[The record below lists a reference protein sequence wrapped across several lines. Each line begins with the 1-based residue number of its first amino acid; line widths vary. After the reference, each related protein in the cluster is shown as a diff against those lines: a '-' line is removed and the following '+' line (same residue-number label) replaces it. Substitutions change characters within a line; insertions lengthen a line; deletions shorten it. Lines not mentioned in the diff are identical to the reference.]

1 MKTDK
6 PKFVRTVVSSAVAL
20 LLAGAAYAQ
29 GQTVKIG
36 LLATL
41 EGPFAAGGA
50 DGMRGA
56 ELALKQRGGTVA
68 GKKVEIIKASS
79 NANPDVAVNAA
90 RKLVEQD
97 KVDILVGPLSGSEG
111 IAVKDY
117 SRSQPQTTF
126 INGGSG
132 AQATT
137 LVNPSP
143 NFFRFNT
150 EGAQW
155 MVGLGKAAIAKGY
168 KRVMVIAEDYAFPYS
183 QVQGFMSEFCRLG
196 GKVPIKAWVPLGG
209 KDYVSTI
216 ARIPKDVDALLVV
229 LGGADAVNFLN
240 QYEAAGGD
248 KPIIGGSITV
258 SQDILNYKGKR
269 RESLVGT
276 LSAGPLAD
284 AFDGADWKVFVEDY
298 RKNYP
303 VSAGGYPSPSLFAFV
318 YYTNMK
324 AALDGLEAAGGDLSN
339 NHQKYRAALSKLELK
354 TPTGI
359 VRLDANR
366 QAIGTT
372 FVTEVVK
379 DASGNLFNKV
389 HSKVDGVE
397 QLLGM
402 KKEEFQIGS
411 RDVPACP

>member
-1 MKTDK
+1 MKVTK
-6 PKFVRTVVSSAVAL
+6 RFLVRTMVGAAAALAVAGS
-20 LLAGAAYAQ
+20 AWAQ
-29 GQTVKIG
+29 GQPVKIG

-56 ELALKQRGGTVA
+56 ELAVKQRGGVVA
-68 GKKVEIIKASS
+68 GRRIEIIKASS

-97 KVDILVGPLSGSEG
+97 KVDILVGPLSGGEG
-111 IAVKDY
+111 IAIKDY
-117 SRSQPQTTF
+117 SKTQPQTTF

-155 MVGLGKAAIAKGY
+155 MVGLGKAAMDKGY

-183 QVQGFMSEFCRLG
+183 QVQGFMAEYCRLG
-196 GKVPIKAWVPLGG
+196 GKVPVKAWVPLGG
-209 KDYVSTI
+209 KDYSSVI
-216 ARIPKDVDALLVV
+216 ARIPRDVDALLVV
-229 LGGADAVNFLN
+229 LGGADAVNFLT
-240 QYEAAGGD
+240 QYENAGGD
-248 KPIIGGSITV
+248 KPMLGGSITV
-258 SQDILNYKGKR
+258 SQDVLNYRGKR
-269 RESLVGT
+269 RDSLVGT
-276 LSAGPLAD
+276 ISAGPLAD
-284 AFDGADWKVFVEDY
+284 AYDGADWKAFVADY
-298 RKNYP
+298 QKNYP
-303 VSAGGYPSPSLFAFV
+303 VSAGGYPSPSLFALV

-324 AALDGLEAAGGDLSN
+324 AALDALEAVGGDLSGG
-339 NHQKYRAALSKLELK
+339 QAKFRQALQNLQLK
-354 TPTGI
+354 MPTGT
-359 VRLDANR
+359 VRLDENR

-379 DASGNLFNKV
+379 DSKGELTTRV
-389 HSKVDGVE
+389 LSKVDNVE
-397 QLLGM
+397 QLLGIP
-402 KKEEFQIGS
+402 KDQFKIGS
-411 RDVPACP
+411 RDEPNCP

>member
-1 MKTDK
+1 
-6 PKFVRTVVSSAVAL
+6 V
-20 LLAGAAYAQ
+20 
-29 GQTVKIG
+29 
-36 LLATL
+36 
-41 EGPFAAGGA
+41 
-50 DGMRGA
+50 
-56 ELALKQRGGTVA
+56 
-68 GKKVEIIKASS
+68 
-79 NANPDVAVNAA
+79 
-90 RKLVEQD
+90 
-97 KVDILVGPLSGSEG
+97 
-111 IAVKDY
+111 
-117 SRSQPQTTF
+117 
-126 INGGSG
+126 
-132 AQATT
+132 
-137 LVNPSP
+137 
-143 NFFRFNT
+143 
-150 EGAQW
+150 
-155 MVGLGKAAIAKGY
+155 
-168 KRVMVIAEDYAFPYS
+168 
-183 QVQGFMSEFCRLG
+183 
-196 GKVPIKAWVPLGG
+196 
-209 KDYVSTI
+209 
-216 ARIPKDVDALLVV
+216 
-229 LGGADAVNFLN
+229 
-240 QYEAAGGD
+240 
-248 KPIIGGSITV
+248 
-258 SQDILNYKGKR
+258 LNYKGKR

-284 AFDGADWKVFVEDY
+284 AFDGADWKAFVEDY

-379 DASGNLFNKV
+379 DAQGNLFNKV

>member
-1 MKTDK
+1 MKLTK
-6 PKFVRTVVSSAVAL
+6 RIWVRSMIGAAAAVAVS
-20 LLAGAAYAQ
+20 GAAWAQ
-29 GQTVKIG
+29 GAPIKIG
-36 LLATL
+36 VLATL

-56 ELALKQRGGTVA
+56 ELAIRQRGGTVA
-68 GKKVEIIKASS
+68 GRKIEMVRASS
-79 NANPDVAVNAA
+79 NANPDVAVNAV

-97 KVDILVGPLSGSEG
+97 KVDIVVGPLSGGEG

-117 SRSQPQTTF
+117 SKTQPNMTF

-155 MVGLGKAAIAKGY
+155 MVGLGKAAIDKGY

-196 GKVPIKAWVPLGG
+196 GKVPVKAWVPLGG
-209 KDYVSTI
+209 KDYSSVI

-248 KPIIGGSITV
+248 KPMMGGSITV
-258 SQDILNYKGKR
+258 SQDVLNYRGKR
-269 RESLVGT
+269 RDSLVGT
-276 LSAGPLAD
+276 MSAGPYAD
-284 AFDGADWKVFVEDY
+284 SFDGADWRAFVADY
-298 RKNYP
+298 QKNYP
-303 VSAGGYPSPSLFAFV
+303 VSAGGYPSPSLFALV

-324 AALDGLEAAGGDLSN
+324 AALDALDAVKGDLSGG
-339 NHQKYRAALSKLELK
+339 QAKYRQALSSLQLRM
-354 TPTGI
+354 PTGT

-366 QAIGTT
+366 QAIGST

-379 DASGNLFNKV
+379 DSKGELTTRV
-389 HSKVDGVE
+389 LRKVDNVD
-397 QLLGM
+397 QMLGM
-402 KKEEFQIGS
+402 KKEEFQMGT

>member
-1 MKTDK
+1 MKVTK
-6 PKFVRTVVSSAVAL
+6 RIWVRSMVAAAAAATFTG
-20 LLAGAAYAQ
+20 LAWAQ
-29 GQTVKIG
+29 GAPIKIG
-36 LLATL
+36 VLATL

-56 ELALKQRGGTVA
+56 ELAIKQRGGMVA
-68 GKKVEIIKASS
+68 GRRIEMVKASS
-79 NANPDVAVNAA
+79 NANPDVAVNAV

-97 KVDILVGPLSGSEG
+97 KVDIVVGPLSGGEG

-117 SRSQPQTTF
+117 SKTQPNMTF

-137 LVNPSP
+137 LQNPSP

-155 MVGLGKAAIAKGY
+155 MVGLGKAAIDKGY

-196 GKVPIKAWVPLGG
+196 GKVPTKAWVPLGG
-209 KDYVSTI
+209 KDYSSVI

-248 KPIIGGSITV
+248 KPLMGGSITV
-258 SQDILNYKGKR
+258 SQDVLNYRGKR
-269 RESLVGT
+269 RDSLVGT
-276 LSAGPLAD
+276 LSAGPYAD
-284 AFDGADWKVFVEDY
+284 SFDGADWKAFVADY
-298 RKNYP
+298 QRNYP
-303 VSAGGYPSPSLFAFV
+303 VSAGGYPSPSLFALV

-324 AALDGLEAAGGDLSN
+324 AALDALDAVKGDLSGG
-339 NHQKYRAALSKLELK
+339 QAKYRDALSKLELK
-354 TPTGI
+354 MPTGT
-359 VRLDANR
+359 VKLDGNR

-379 DASGNLFNKV
+379 DSRGELTTRV
-389 HSKVDGVE
+389 LRKVDNVD
-397 QLLGM
+397 QMLGM
-402 KKEEFQIGS
+402 KREEFQMGS
-411 RDVPACP
+411 RDVPNCP

>member
-1 MKTDK
+1 M
-6 PKFVRTVVSSAVAL
+6 VA
-20 LLAGAAYAQ
+20 AAAATALTGMAWAQ
-29 GQTVKIG
+29 GAPVKIG
-36 LLATL
+36 VLATL

-56 ELALKQRGGTVA
+56 ELAIKQRGGVVA
-68 GKKVEIIKASS
+68 GRRIEMVRASS
-79 NANPDVAVNAA
+79 NANPDVAVNAV

-97 KVDILVGPLSGSEG
+97 KVDIVVGPLSGGEG

-117 SRSQPQTTF
+117 SRSQPNMTF

-137 LVNPSP
+137 LQNPSP

-155 MVGLGKAAIAKGY
+155 MVGLGKAAMDKGY

-196 GKVPIKAWVPLGG
+196 GRVPSKAWVPLGG
-209 KDYVSTI
+209 KDYSSVI

-248 KPIIGGSITV
+248 KPLMGGSITV
-258 SQDILNYKGKR
+258 SQDVLNYRGKR
-269 RESLVGT
+269 RDSLVGT
-276 LSAGPLAD
+276 ISAGPYAD
-284 AFDGADWKVFVEDY
+284 SFDGADWRAFVADY
-298 RKNYP
+298 QKNYP
-303 VSAGGYPSPSLFAFV
+303 VSAGGYPSPSLFALV

-324 AALDGLEAAGGDLSN
+324 AALDALDAVKGDLSGG
-339 NHQKYRAALSKLELK
+339 QARYRDALSKLELRM
-354 TPTGI
+354 PTGT
-359 VRLDANR
+359 VRLDGNR

-372 FVTEVVK
+372 FVSEVVK
-379 DASGNLFNKV
+379 DSRGELTTRV
-389 HSKVDGVE
+389 LRKVDNVD
-397 QLLGM
+397 QMLGM
-402 KKEEFQIGS
+402 KREEFQMGS

>member
-1 MKTDK
+1 MKVTK
-6 PKFVRTVVSSAVAL
+6 RIWIRTMV
-20 LLAGAAYAQ
+20 GAAAAAAVTGIAWAQ
-29 GQTVKIG
+29 GAPVKIG
-36 LLATL
+36 VLATL

-56 ELALKQRGGTVA
+56 ELAIKQRGGMVA
-68 GKKVEIIKASS
+68 GRKIEMVKASS
-79 NANPDVAVNAA
+79 NANPDVAVNAV

-97 KVDILVGPLSGSEG
+97 KVDIVVGPLSGGEG

-117 SRSQPQTTF
+117 SKTQPNMTF

-137 LVNPSP
+137 LQSPSP

-155 MVGLGKAAIAKGY
+155 MVGLGKAAMDKGY

-183 QVQGFMSEFCRLG
+183 QVQGFMSEYCKLG
-196 GKVPIKAWVPLGG
+196 GKVPMKAWVPLGG
-209 KDYVSTI
+209 KDYSSVI

-248 KPIIGGSITV
+248 KPMMGGSITV
-258 SQDILNYKGKR
+258 SQDVLNYRGKR
-269 RESLVGT
+269 RDSLVGT
-276 LSAGPLAD
+276 MSAGPYAD
-284 AFDGADWKVFVEDY
+284 SFDGADWKAFVADY
-298 RKNYP
+298 QKNYP
-303 VSAGGYPSPSLFAFV
+303 VSAGGYPSPSLFALV

-324 AALDGLEAAGGDLSN
+324 AALDGLDAVKGDLSGG
-339 NHQKYRAALSKLELK
+339 QAKYREALSKLELK
-354 TPTGI
+354 MPTGT
-359 VRLDANR
+359 VKLDANR
-366 QAIGTT
+366 QAIGST

-379 DASGNLFNKV
+379 DSKGDLTTRV
-389 HSKVDGVE
+389 LRKVDNVD
-397 QLLGM
+397 QMLGM
-402 KKEEFQIGS
+402 KKEEFQMGS

>member
-1 MKTDK
+1 VKVTK
-6 PKFVRTVVSSAVAL
+6 RIWIRSVV
-20 LLAGAAYAQ
+20 GAAAAAAVTGIAWAQ
-29 GQTVKIG
+29 GAPVKIG
-36 LLATL
+36 VLATL

-56 ELALKQRGGTVA
+56 ELAIKQRGGMVA
-68 GKKVEIIKASS
+68 GRKIEMVKASS
-79 NANPDVAVNAA
+79 NANPDVAVNAV

-97 KVDILVGPLSGSEG
+97 KVDIVVGPLSGGEG

-117 SRSQPQTTF
+117 SKTQPNMTF

-137 LVNPSP
+137 LQSPSP

-155 MVGLGKAAIAKGY
+155 MVGLGKAAMDKGY

-196 GKVPIKAWVPLGG
+196 GKVPVKAWVPLGG
-209 KDYVSTI
+209 KDYSSVI

-248 KPIIGGSITV
+248 KPMMGGSITV
-258 SQDILNYKGKR
+258 SQDVLNYRGKR
-269 RESLVGT
+269 RDSLVGT
-276 LSAGPLAD
+276 MSAGPYAD
-284 AFDGADWKVFVEDY
+284 SFDGADWKAFVADY
-298 RKNYP
+298 QKNYP
-303 VSAGGYPSPSLFAFV
+303 VSAGGYPSPSLFALV

-324 AALDGLEAAGGDLSN
+324 AALDALDAVKGDLSGG
-339 NHQKYRAALSKLELK
+339 QAKYRQALSSLQLRM
-354 TPTGI
+354 PTGT
-359 VRLDANR
+359 VKLDANR
-366 QAIGTT
+366 QAIGST

-379 DASGNLFNKV
+379 DAKGELTTRV
-389 HSKVDGVE
+389 LRKVDNVD
-397 QLLGM
+397 QMLGM
-402 KKEEFQIGS
+402 KREEFQMGT